1 MERPIEEVTRN
12 GKTLKI
18 FVDEDP
24 QNPREWTNLTKMVC
38 FHKRYDLG
46 DTQTDYRQEAFES
59 WDELKAEIIEKE
71 KPLVIK
77 PLYMYNHSG
86 ITISTEPFSCQWD
99 SGQIGWVYITNKTID
114 VCGTTIKNDE
124 TFAQYKER
132 LGEYLEGEVNEYDQ
146 YLRGDVYL
154 FELTDETGKTIDS
167 CGGFFG
173 DDWKNNGLL
182 DNVGDEWIDA
192 L

>member
-1 MERPIEEVTRN
+1 MELIKEVKRN

-18 FVDEDP
+18 FTDEDP
-24 QNPREWTNLTKMVC
+24 IDPRENDNLTKMVC

-46 DTQTDYRQEAFES
+46 DKQTDYRQEAFES
-59 WDELKAEIIEKE
+59 WDELKEEIIEKE

-77 PLYMYNHSG
+77 PLYMYDHSG

-99 SGQIGWVYITNKTID
+99 SGQIGWVYITNKTIN
-114 VCGTTIKNDE
+114 VCGTTINNDE

-132 LGEYLEGEVNEYDQ
+132 LGKYLEGEVEEYDQ
-146 YLRGDVYL
+146 YIRGDVYL

-182 DNVGDEWIDA
+182 DNVGHEWIDA

>member
-1 MERPIEEVTRN
+1 MELIKEVKRN

-18 FVDEDP
+18 FTDEDP
-24 QNPREWTNLTKMVC
+24 QNPREWDNLTKMVC
-38 FHKRYDLG
+38 FHKRYNLG

-77 PLYMYNHSG
+77 PLYMYDHSG
-86 ITISTEPFSCQWD
+86 ITISTKPFSCPWD

-114 VCGTTIKNDE
+114 VCGTTINNDE

-132 LGEYLEGEVNEYDQ
+132 LRKHLDAEVEVYDQ
-146 YLRGDVYL
+146 YVRGDVYL
-154 FELTDETGKTIDS
+154 FELTDENGDEIDS
-167 CGGFFG
+167 CGGFYG
-173 DDWKNNGLL
+173 DDWKTNGISAY
-182 DNVGDEWIDA
+182 VGEEFLDA

>member
-1 MERPIEEVTRN
+1 MELIKEVKRN

-18 FVDEDP
+18 FTDEDP
-24 QNPREWTNLTKMVC
+24 IDPRENDNLTKMVC

-77 PLYMYNHSG
+77 PLYMYDHSG
-86 ITISTEPFSCQWD
+86 ITISTEPFSCRWD

-114 VCGTTIKNDE
+114 ACGITIKNDE

-132 LGEYLEGEVNEYDQ
+132 LEKYLEGEVNEYDQ
-146 YLRGDVYL
+146 YIRGDVYL
-154 FELTDETGKTIDS
+154 FEVTDENGKTIDG
-167 CGGFFG
+167 CGGFYG
-173 DDWKNNGLL
+173 DDWENNGLL

>member
-1 MERPIEEVTRN
+1 
-12 GKTLKI
+12 
-18 FVDEDP
+18 
-24 QNPREWTNLTKMVC
+24 MVC

-59 WDELKAEIIEKE
+59 WDELKAEIIKKE

-77 PLYMYNHSG
+77 PLYMLDHSG
-86 ITISTEPFSCQWD
+86 ITISTSDFNDRWD

-124 TFAQYKER
+124 TFAQYKKR
-132 LGEYLEGEVNEYDQ
+132 LGEYLDAEVEVYDQ
-146 YLRGDVYL
+146 YVRGDVYL
-154 FELTDETGKTIDS
+154 FELTGENGEVIDS
-167 CGGFFG
+167 CGGFYG

-182 DNVGDEWIDA
+182 DNAGDEWIDA

>member
-1 MERPIEEVTRN
+1 MELIKEVKRN

-18 FVDEDP
+18 FTDECN
-24 QNPREWTNLTKMVC
+24 NPREWDNLTKMVC
-38 FHKRYDLG
+38 FHKRYNLG

-77 PLYMYNHSG
+77 PLYMYDHSG
-86 ITISTEPFSCQWD
+86 ITISTEPFSCPWD
-99 SGQIGWVYITNKTID
+99 SGQIGWVYITNKRID
-114 VCGTTIKNDE
+114 ACGTTINDNE
-124 TFAQYKER
+124 TFTQYKER
-132 LGEYLEGEVNEYDQ
+132 LEEYLEIEVKTYDQ
-146 YLRGDVYL
+146 YITGDVYQ
-154 FELTDETGKTIDS
+154 FQLTDENGEIIDS

-182 DNVGDEWIDA
+182 DNVGKDFLDA

>member
-1 MERPIEEVTRN
+1 MELIKKVKRN

-18 FVDEDP
+18 FTDEYPMDP
-24 QNPREWTNLTKMVC
+24 RGNDNLTKMVC
-38 FHKRYDLG
+38 FHKRYNLG

-59 WDELKAEIIEKE
+59 WDELKEEIIEKE

-86 ITISTEPFSCQWD
+86 ITISTEPFSCRWD

-114 VCGTTIKNDE
+114 VCGTIIKNDE

-132 LGEYLEGEVNEYDQ
+132 LGEYLEDEVETYDQ

-154 FELTDETGKTIDS
+154 FELTDENGDEIDS

-182 DNVGDEWIDA
+182 DNVGEEFLDA

>member
-1 MERPIEEVTRN
+1 MELIKEVKRN

-18 FVDEDP
+18 FVDEYP
-24 QNPREWTNLTKMVC
+24 PNPREWTNLTKMVC

-59 WDELKAEIIEKE
+59 WDELKAEIIKKE

-77 PLYMYNHSG
+77 PLYMYDHSE
-86 ITISTEPFSCQWD
+86 ITISTSDFNDQWD

-154 FELTDETGKTIDS
+154 FKLTGENGEEIDS
-167 CGGFFG
+167 CGGFYG

-182 DNVGDEWIDA
+182 DNAGDEWIDA

>member
-1 MERPIEEVTRN
+1 MERPVEEVTRN

-24 QNPREWTNLTKMVC
+24 QNPREWDNLTKMVC

-77 PLYMYNHSG
+77 PLYMYDHSG

-114 VCGTTIKNDE
+114 VCGTIIKNDE

-132 LGEYLEGEVNEYDQ
+132 LGEYLEGEVKEYDQ
-146 YLRGDVYL
+146 YITGDVYL

-167 CGGFFG
+167 CGGFYG
-173 DDWKNNGLL
+173 DDWKTNGISAY
-182 DNVGDEWIDA
+182 VGEEFLDA

>member
-1 MERPIEEVTRN
+1 MELIKEVKRN

-18 FVDEDP
+18 FTDEDP
-24 QNPREWTNLTKMVC
+24 IDPRENDNLTKMVC

-46 DTQTDYRQEAFES
+46 DTQTDYWQEAFES
-59 WDELKAEIIEKE
+59 WDELKEEIIEKE

-86 ITISTEPFSCQWD
+86 ITISTKPFSCPWD
-99 SGQIGWVYITNKTID
+99 SGQIGWVYITNKTIN

-132 LGEYLEGEVNEYDQ
+132 LEKYLEGEVNEYDQ
-146 YLRGDVYL
+146 YIRGDVYL
-154 FELTDETGKTIDS
+154 FEVTDENGKTIDG
-167 CGGFFG
+167 CGGFYG

>member
-1 MERPIEEVTRN
+1 MELIKEVKRN

-18 FVDEDP
+18 FTDEYPID
-24 QNPREWTNLTKMVC
+24 PRENDNLTKMVC

-77 PLYMYNHSG
+77 PLYMYDHSG
-86 ITISTEPFSCQWD
+86 ITISTKPFSCQWD

-114 VCGTTIKNDE
+114 ACGITIKNDE

-132 LGEYLEGEVNEYDQ
+132 LEKYLEGEVNEYDQ
-146 YLRGDVYL
+146 YIRGDVYL
-154 FELTDETGKTIDS
+154 FEVTDENGKTIDG
-167 CGGFFG
+167 CGGFYG
-173 DDWKNNGLL
+173 DDWENNGLL

>member
-1 MERPIEEVTRN
+1 
-12 GKTLKI
+12 
-18 FVDEDP
+18 
-24 QNPREWTNLTKMVC
+24 MVC

-59 WDELKAEIIEKE
+59 WDELKAEIIKKE

-77 PLYMYNHSG
+77 PLYMYDHSE
-86 ITISTEPFSCQWD
+86 ITISTSDFNDQWD

-154 FELTDETGKTIDS
+154 FKLTGENGEEIDS
-167 CGGFFG
+167 CGGFYG

-182 DNVGDEWIDA
+182 DNAGDEWIDA

>member
-1 MERPIEEVTRN
+1 MELIKEIKRN

-18 FVDEDP
+18 FTDEYP
-24 QNPREWTNLTKMVC
+24 QNPREWDNLTKMVC

-77 PLYMYNHSG
+77 PLYMYDHSG

-114 VCGTTIKNDE
+114 VCGTTINNDE

-132 LGEYLEGEVNEYDQ
+132 LEEYLENEVNEYDQ

-154 FELTDETGKTIDS
+154 FELTDENGDEIDS

-182 DNVGDEWIDA
+182 DHVGEDFLDA

>member
-1 MERPIEEVTRN
+1 MELIKEVKRN

-18 FVDEDP
+18 FVDEYP
-24 QNPREWTNLTKMVC
+24 PNPRECTNLTKMVC

-59 WDELKAEIIEKE
+59 WDELKAEIIKKE

-77 PLYMYNHSG
+77 PLYMLDHSG
-86 ITISTEPFSCQWD
+86 ITISTSDFNDRWD

-132 LGEYLEGEVNEYDQ
+132 LGEYLDAEVEVYDQ
-146 YLRGDVYL
+146 YVRGDVYL
-154 FELTDETGKTIDS
+154 FILTGENGEVIDS
-167 CGGFFG
+167 CGGFYG

-182 DNVGDEWIDA
+182 DNAGDEWIDA